1 MKRTICL
8 LLVIVMVIG
17 MLPLTA
23 FAASKNYIEVVKEA
37 PLRTKGDGG
46 ASVAMRCEEGV
57 VLESLGTYFN
67 WRKLSKWHK
76 VKVPGYD
83 DIYYIYDGN
92 VKSHTYEATE
102 LTINGIV
109 YKVCGCGE
117 ITAETATQEER
128 KEANVVLSSV
138 PLAIPFAFADGPLP
152 IGDIAAAVITI
163 VGVCVAHDY
172 AIPAAE
178 ELAVMA
184 TEADFDKYFEDRA
197 ENTCSRYSFR
207 RVVRFPGGLKYTDQ
221 YCMDAAEAFVYVSL
235 IHGDVYTAD
244 EDSALMLAAM
254 FGSAI
259 MERDKA
265 SPKKDNTTYFFH
277 YHVGTDRVNKSH
289 IFFGLNDLNQ
299 GPI

>member
-1 MKRTICL
+1 MKRIISAV
-8 LLVIVMVIG
+8 LVIVLVFC
-17 MLPLTA
+17 MLPLNV
-23 FAASKNYIEVVKEA
+23 FAASKNYVEVVKDA
-37 PLRTKGDGG
+37 PLRTKGDGD
-46 ASVAMRCEEGV
+46 AAVAMRCEEGV
-57 VLESLGTYFN
+57 VLESVGTYFN
-67 WRKLSKWHK
+67 WRKLSNWHK
-76 VKVPGYD
+76 VKVPGYND
-83 DIYYIYDGN
+83 VFFIYDGN
-92 VKSHTYEATE
+92 VKNHTHKATE

-109 YKVCGCGE
+109 YTVCGCGDV
-117 ITAETATQEER
+117 TAKTATQEER
-128 KEANVVLSSV
+128 EEANVVLSAV
-138 PLAIPFAFADGPLP
+138 PMAIPLALADGPLP

-172 AIPAAE
+172 AIPAAK

-207 RVVRFPGGLKYTDQ
+207 RVVRFPGGLKYADQ

-235 IHGDVYTAD
+235 IHGDIYTAD

-265 SPKKDNTTYFFH
+265 SPKKDITTYFYH